1 MLKIINKAWYF
12 IRCLILGSLTELS
25 SHCVSLGGVIS
36 QAIFQMHG
44 KRMAEARKRRV
55 WKNLVKI
62 WCLGNCYSFLW
73 KGEKNETHYK
83 GKSCQWNSEEIDLEL
98 EGLTRWID
106 REWQTVE
113 KIANIFFFGSCWQR
127 C

>member
-1 MLKIINKAWYF
+1 MMLKIINKAWYF

-55 WKNLVKI
+55 
-62 WCLGNCYSFLW
+62 
-73 KGEKNETHYK
+73 
-83 GKSCQWNSEEIDLEL
+83 
-98 EGLTRWID
+98 
-106 REWQTVE
+106 
-113 KIANIFFFGSCWQR
+113 
-127 C
+127 